1 MTAELKPCHSCGH
14 ATAPKIV
21 RASDVFECNCCG
33 EFDDSSGESFAVMC
47 DAHKPNGPG
56 GCGASSGFYAT
67 AAEAVEKWNTRAADQ
82 RIAAL
87 EAENARLRADAE
99 RFQRA
104 LAGYKKGVSLSS
116 DGSGYINQFLDAIKE
131 AK

>member
-1 MTAELKPCHSCGH
+1 MTAELKPCAHCGKP
-14 ATAPKIV
+14 AKKLAENLIV
-21 RASDVFECNCCG
+21 CSDTVNCNAEINFDARCG
-33 EFDDSSGESFAVMC
+33 DGSVDKA
-47 DAHKPNGPG
+47 
-56 GCGASSGFYAT
+56 
-67 AAEAVEKWNTRAADQ
+67 WNTRAADQ

-87 EAENARLRADAE
+87 ETENARLRADAE